1 MALSALQSKLL
12 EMLTW
17 FHGYCLEHNLRYY
30 LIGGSA
36 LGAARHQG
44 FIPWDDDI
52 DVGMPRE
59 DYEKLRSLQ
68 AEHGKYLF
76 EFPSEKKDF
85 VYAYGKL
92 YDRTTTLIEHT
103 RYKTKRGIFIDIFPL
118 DGLGN
123 SYEESLARFK
133 EIDKKVNLLST
144 RTCALRKGR
153 RLYKN
158 LAIIAMRLVPSFLLS
173 RKKLVKEIEELS
185 KARSFDECA
194 YVANC
199 VGAWHEKEIVK
210 RTSLGKPTEA
220 IFEGITLFVP
230 EDIDGFLTGI
240 YGDWRTPP
248 PPEKQISHHDYLAL
262 DLEKAY

>member
-17 FHGYCLEHNLRYY
+17 FHGYCVEHNLRYY
-30 LIGGSA
+30 LVGGSA

-44 FIPWDDDI
+44 FIPWDDDV

-68 AEHGKYLF
+68 TEHGKYVF
-76 EFPSEKKDF
+76 EFPGEKKDF

-133 EIDKKVNLLST
+133 KIDRKVNLLSA
-144 RTCALRKGR
+144 RTCALRRGR
-153 RLYKN
+153 SPYKN
-158 LAIIAMRLVPSFLLS
+158 LAIIAMRLVPPFLLG
-173 RKKLVKEIEELS
+173 RKKLVKEIETLS
-185 KARSFDECA
+185 KARAFNECA

-199 VGAWHEKEIVK
+199 VGNWHEKEIVK
-210 RTSLGKPTEA
+210 RAYFGKPTEA
-220 IFEGITLFVP
+220 IFEGVTLFVP